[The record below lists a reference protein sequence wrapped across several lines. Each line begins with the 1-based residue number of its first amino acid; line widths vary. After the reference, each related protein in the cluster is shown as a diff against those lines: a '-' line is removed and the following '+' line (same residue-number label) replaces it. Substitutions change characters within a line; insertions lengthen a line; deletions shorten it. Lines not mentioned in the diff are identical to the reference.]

1 MKTKL
6 VSTGFKVFDRIGTFS
21 RYLVT
26 GGLLFLIDLAV
37 FLALVRLGGFEPAL
51 AQPIGRATG
60 AIAGFFGHRYI
71 TFFQNRD
78 NPRHDIVVQGSGYLA
93 VSVAMLLITPF
104 VLLFFLYISGG
115 DLVAAKVLTEIFAV
129 IAVYLSL
136 RFVFAAKEG

>member
-1 MKTKL
+1 MKTNL
-6 VSTGFKVFDRIGTFS
+6 VSAAVEMFDGIGTFS

-26 GGLLFLIDLAV
+26 GGVLFLIDLSV
-37 FLALVRLGGFEPAL
+37 FLALVRLVGCEPAL

-60 AIAGFFGHRYI
+60 AIAGFFGHRYV
-71 TFFQNRD
+71 TFFQNRG
-78 NPRHDIVVQGSGYLA
+78 NPRHGIAVQGSGYLV

-104 VLLFFLYISGG
+104 VLLFFLHISGG

-136 RFVFAAKEG
+136 RFVFAAKRA